1 MTTPRNYELE
11 LMGALKASPDWFGIQ
26 VLTGLVTG
34 GAGLFQEARDTAR
47 INAMSPERKAKAVD
61 LITRWSKLYRE
72 VKDLNQDINKEL
84 ERGIK

>member
-1 MTTPRNYELE
+1 
-11 LMGALKASPDWFGIQ
+11 
-26 VLTGLVTG
+26 
-34 GAGLFQEARDTAR
+34 LFQEARDTAR